1 MLEKS
6 ISCRTFGSK
15 QRIKVSFIAFFLLFN
30 HFFLSFN
37 NYFVS
42 SVNRNPNKHLQCTTH
57 TMASFIVSVTTLYS
71 PFSLAFSIYSL
82 TRARAIYVSIASSIA
97 SMIHA
102 ILNRFLLSRAFFFV
116 INYSNINMKIAPLH
130 LHWLHFATAQLE
142 ADISIVSFEVA
153 EVANRCVKCILIAN
167 RLFTSFNHTHASV
180 PS

>member
-1 MLEKS
+1 MYHPHYGFIHSQCYIALFPFLTCLQYLLTHSCTCHLCVDRQLHRLDDSCNFKS
-6 ISCRTFGSK
+6 ISIESG
-15 QRIKVSFIAFFLLFN
+15 V
-30 HFFLSFN
+30 
-37 NYFVS
+37 
-42 SVNRNPNKHLQCTTH
+42 
-57 TMASFIVSVTTLYS
+57 
-71 PFSLAFSIYSL
+71 
-82 TRARAIYVSIASSIA
+82 
-97 SMIHA
+97 
-102 ILNRFLLSRAFFFV
+102 FFV